1 MTRAQRRH
9 DTRRIK
15 SKFHKAQKTK
25 QWEAS
30 LRHAGIFANHG
41 KVCSCWMCC
50 NPRKLGLVSLQERR
64 AASPLDVLE
73 ELRPGYSVDEI

>member
-15 SKFHKAQKTK
+15 SKFYEAQKGK
-25 QWEAS
+25 QWDAS
-30 LRHAGIFANHG
+30 ARDAGIFANHG

-50 NPRKLGLVSLQERR
+50 NPRKLGELTLQERR
-64 AASPLDVLE
+64 ATAGA
-73 ELRPGYSVDEI
+73 ELSDFS

>member
-15 SKFHKAQKTK
+15 SKFHEAQKSK

-30 LRHAGIFANHG
+30 PRNAGIFANHG

-50 NPRKLGLVSLQERR
+50 NPRKLGFVTLQERR
-64 AASPLDVLE
+64 ATLPLDLLE
-73 ELRPGYSVDEI
+73 ELRPGGSVDEI

>member
-15 SKFHKAQKTK
+15 LKFRKVQKGR

-30 LRHAGIFANHG
+30 ARNAGVFANHG

-50 NPRKLGLVSLQERR
+50 NPRKLGLITLQELR
-64 AASPLDVLE
+64 AASPRDWLE
-73 ELRPGYSVDEI
+73 

>member
-15 SKFHKAQKTK
+15 SKYYEAQKTRPR
-25 QWEAS
+25 ETSA
-30 LRHAGIFANHG
+30 RDAGIFANHG

-50 NPRKLGLVSLQERR
+50 NPRKLGELTLQERR
-64 AASPLDVLE
+64 ATAAGDWTE
-73 ELRPGYSVDEI
+73 